1 MPRKPAS
8 PAARPASRADDDLH
22 LDGAQAWSAWLVK
35 HHAQSKGVWLVLGKK
50 GSGLSTPTYA
60 EALEV
65 ALCFG
70 WIDGQK
76 GARDAKTWAQRFTP
90 RGPRSTWSQIN
101 VRKAE
106 ALVAS
111 GRMQPAGLAA
121 MAAAQQD
128 GRWVAAYASQ
138 RTIEVPADLQLALD
152 ASPRAKAFF
161 AQLDSANRY
170 AVLFRVHQAKR
181 PQTRHDRIDRFVAML
196 ARHEKLHP

>member
-1 MPRKPAS
+1 MPRKPPT
-8 PAARPASRADDDLH
+8 PAARPSVRSEDDLR
-22 LDGAQAWSAWLVK
+22 LDGAQAWSDWLAK
-35 HHAQSKGVWLVLGKK
+35 HNGTSKGVWLVFGKK

-60 EALEV
+60 EALET

-90 RGPRSTWSQIN
+90 RGPRSIWSQIN

-128 GRWVAAYASQ
+128 GRWAKAYASQ
-138 RTIEVPADLQLALD
+138 RGIEVPDDLQHALD
-152 ASPRAKAFF
+152 AAPRAKAFF
-161 AQLDSANRY
+161 GTLDSANRY

-181 PQTRHDRIDRFVAML
+181 PETRRDRIARFVAML